1 MKLQVGI
8 IGISRHRLLTDGDGV
23 TTLVAFHGLLK
34 KGKEVRD
41 EIHSTSNHKRVS
53 ATDR

>member
-34 KGKEVRD
+34 KERR
-41 EIHSTSNHKRVS
+41 SLVS
-53 ATDR
+53 R